1 MIIMKGIHTQA
12 SMKAMVILASHGE
25 VRSEGFSQPNQ
36 RSRFVTGPK
45 RNSSMDLPIIQL
57 TATGESMK
65 GSRKA
70 TRKNFCAFMSA
81 LSRSA
86 SPKAMAYCTSTVAT

>member
-12 SMKAMVILASHGE
+12 SIMAIVVLASQGE
-25 VRSEGFSQPNQ
+25 VSSDGFSQPSQ
-36 RSRFVTGPK
+36 RSRLVTGPK
-45 RNSSMDLPIIQL
+45 RYSSIDLPIIQL

-70 TRKNFCAFMSA
+70 TRKNFCALMSA
-81 LSRSA
+81 FSSSA
-86 SPKAMAYCTSTVAT
+86 SPKAMAYCTTTVAT